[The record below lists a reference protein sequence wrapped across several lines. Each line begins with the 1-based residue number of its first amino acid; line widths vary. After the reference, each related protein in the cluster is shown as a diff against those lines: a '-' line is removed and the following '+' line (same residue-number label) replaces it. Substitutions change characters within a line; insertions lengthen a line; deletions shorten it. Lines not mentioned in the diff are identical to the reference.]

1 MSTYIKPQI
10 EVFEVKTEEILSTSQ
25 IEVYGRGTS
34 EEPLTRHKGGWDS
47 SQWSNNNEDYWN
59 TY

>member
-1 MSTYIKPQI
+1 MKVLVQCLINT
-10 EVFEVKTEEILSTSQ
+10 THMILSQ

-34 EEPLTRHKGGWDS
+34 EEPLTRHRSGWDS